1 MEIKLSNIQIDI
13 NDDITSNK
21 KHIKKKSIVIAISV
35 LLIALVII
43 FVIID
48 KKLGIVNKLFN
59 INSFYVIT
67 KDNSN
72 YIGVGEI
79 LDVELVNSFGKV
91 NQEGVEW
98 FSSNNDIVDISDGK
112 IRGLSIGKVK
122 IYAVNDNKKSSELEL
137 ECLVKVQDIQL
148 DIENIVLPVRATQKI
163 NTTIYPENS
172 TYKDLIWSSSDENV
186 ATVVNG
192 IVCAKNA
199 GNCEISVT
207 DITGNIVK
215 KCNVQVINIQ
225 SDIII
230 LDDTY
235 VELAKGE
242 NYIISEKIYP
252 EEATDKKVTWTS
264 TNEDVITV
272 DNGTINAINFGQA
285 DVIVTTSDGKSATC
299 SFNVVD
305 KDISYDIRY
314 SKSNN
319 LTLKQK
325 PDEKSEDILKLNRN
339 DALQLLSISDSWS
352 KVRVSSGQVGYIK
365 NSAYTVEK
373 SYLIENVPFLDQMV
387 LGYPT
392 GCEAVSA
399 TMVAQFYGYNV
410 SPEEVI
416 SNTPTDER
424 GIWIEQIEREVEK
437 EDIKENTIIN
447 NENEENIEEEKNPIE
462 VSPKEVETVV
472 EEVLYGSNPFEV
484 FVGHPAKDY
493 DEGSYGCYAPP
504 IITALNRLNIKC
516 SNISG
521 CSQEE
526 LLSYISEGNPV
537 VVWGTYNGR
546 DIVYL
551 DEWKYPDNSGSY
563 VNLKGEHC
571 MVLIGY
577 DDDKVYLNDPI
588 AGKKVTQTKYQ
599 FFKNWDIL
607 YRQAII
613 IYK

>member
-242 NYIISEKIYP
+242 NYIIS
-252 EEATDKKVTWTS
+252 
-264 TNEDVITV
+264 
-272 DNGTINAINFGQA
+272 
-285 DVIVTTSDGKSATC
+285 
-299 SFNVVD
+299 
-305 KDISYDIRY
+305 
-314 SKSNN
+314 
-319 LTLKQK
+319 
-325 PDEKSEDILKLNRN
+325 
-339 DALQLLSISDSWS
+339 
-352 KVRVSSGQVGYIK
+352 
-365 NSAYTVEK
+365 
-373 SYLIENVPFLDQMV
+373 
-387 LGYPT
+387 
-392 GCEAVSA
+392 
-399 TMVAQFYGYNV
+399 
-410 SPEEVI
+410 
-416 SNTPTDER
+416 
-424 GIWIEQIEREVEK
+424 
-437 EDIKENTIIN
+437 
-447 NENEENIEEEKNPIE
+447 
-462 VSPKEVETVV
+462 
-472 EEVLYGSNPFEV
+472 
-484 FVGHPAKDY
+484 
-493 DEGSYGCYAPP
+493 
-504 IITALNRLNIKC
+504 
-516 SNISG
+516 
-521 CSQEE
+521 
-526 LLSYISEGNPV
+526 
-537 VVWGTYNGR
+537 
-546 DIVYL
+546 
-551 DEWKYPDNSGSY
+551 
-563 VNLKGEHC
+563 
-571 MVLIGY
+571 
-577 DDDKVYLNDPI
+577 
-588 AGKKVTQTKYQ
+588 
-599 FFKNWDIL
+599 
-607 YRQAII
+607 
-613 IYK
+613 